1 MELSEAFRR
10 IVVQHRRLLAVCLAL
25 GIVIPLALSFTGG
38 KAYTATTR
46 FTLNTADPT
55 DESQATA
62 LADGARAVVTSPE
75 HVSTALA
82 ASGLQTDPVA
92 FAKDA
97 VRLRALGSSGVLELA
112 VTWSDPQTAAG
123 VANAL
128 VKDLIDTRN
137 AMANGSQQYLDTLNV
152 ALSDT
157 ISKQRRVQADIN
169 DLQAQIDAA
178 GGDNANPALVLE
190 RSGLE
195 RNRNDL
201 SVQRQSL
208 ENEIRTVQ
216 ANVALQPQ
224 ATVIDPASPPPA
236 PAPSGR
242 TTALALGAMLGLLAG
257 LAIAAVS
264 EVFRPTVAGPD
275 VAARMLGTR
284 VLGSATRRGPV
295 FAPLAAGDP
304 TVVRLRLAA
313 GSSGVSS
320 VELIGVPSS
329 LPVRSLAYRLNAALD
344 AGPRGRGPRNLA
356 VRAFG
361 ADGAVPVEHIS
372 GAVVVAEPFV
382 SQRALD
388 DAQDLLALAELPLL
402 GIVVARPQGRR
413 GRTGRDDEGPATE
426 DQIVLL
432 PTEHEPAS
440 RPSAQAAP
448 APAPVAKATA
458 PRPRSTTSRAKT
470 TATKAPASLD
480 PDVREQPP
488 GAPSAAPSDAEAV
501 AVRPASGAR
510 PAAAR
515 TRRVAPVPSANG
527 PATVR
532 VPAPPPPPART
543 SSAPPAT
550 DPREA
555 DEGRAHT
562 G

>member
-10 IVVQHRRLLAVCLAL
+10 IVVQHRRLLAVCLVL
-25 GIVIPLALSFTGG
+25 GIAIPLALSFTAGD
-38 KAYTATTR
+38 AYTATTR

-55 DESQATA
+55 DEAQATA
-62 LADGARAVVTSPE
+62 LADAARAIATSPE

-82 ASGLQTDPVA
+82 ATGLRIDPVA

-112 VTWSDPQTAAG
+112 VTWSDPRTAAD

-128 VKDLIDTRN
+128 VDDLISTRTG
-137 AMANGSQQYLDTLNV
+137 MANGSQQYLDSLNV
-152 ALSDT
+152 QLSDT
-157 ISKQRRVQADIN
+157 ISRQGHVQALID
-169 DLQAQIDAA
+169 DVQAKIDAA
-178 GGDNANPALVLE
+178 GGDNAAPALVIERAALE
-190 RSGLE
+190 R
-195 RNRNDL
+195 RRNDL
-201 SVQRQSL
+201 TVQRQSV
-208 ENEIRTVQ
+208 EDNIRTVQ
-216 ANVALQPQ
+216 ANEALQPQ
-224 ATVIDPASPPPA
+224 ATVIDLAEPPP

-242 TTALALGAMLGLLAG
+242 TTALAFGAMLGLLAG

-313 GSSGVSS
+313 GPAGVTS

-361 ADGAVPVEHIS
+361 ADGAVPLEHVS

-402 GIVVARPQGRR
+402 GVVVARPQGRR
-413 GRTGRDDEGPATE
+413 SRDDRDDDGAATE
-426 DQIVLL
+426 DQVVLL
-432 PTEHEPAS
+432 PTDREPAP
-440 RPSAQAAP
+440 RPSAEAPTATAAAPGPVPKPAPPSTDPQEPSAAKAP
-448 APAPVAKATA
+448 APRPKSAPT
-458 PRPRSTTSRAKT
+458 RPKT
-470 TATKAPASLD
+470 TRTNAQASLD
-480 PDVREQPP
+480 PDPGQERPP
-488 GAPSAAPSDAEAV
+488 GSPSAE
-501 AVRPASGAR
+501 R
-510 PAAAR
+510 
-515 TRRVAPVPSANG
+515 SA
-527 PATVR
+527 
-532 VPAPPPPPART
+532 
-543 SSAPPAT
+543 
-550 DPREA
+550 D